1 MVASRPVGRSNSS
14 RLIHPAQ
21 IATELKEV
29 SAALQLAGSGVLDLL
44 ALRFP
49 KFGGGGVPRPQPFQQ
64 QHADPTR
71 LRERLSLGR
80 VAAPRFRSHPNSST
94 LTPSGAG
101 QAQPGVLEVAAGETS
116 SVIFAIAPSASLLK
130 IRLKGEGGAAE

>member
-1 MVASRPVGRSNSS
+1 M
-14 RLIHPAQ
+14 
-21 IATELKEV
+21 
-29 SAALQLAGSGVLDLL
+29 LDLL

-49 KFGGGGVPRPQPFQQ
+49 KFGGGGVPRPQPFQQPFQQ

-130 IRLKGEGGAAE
+130 ILLKGEGGAAE